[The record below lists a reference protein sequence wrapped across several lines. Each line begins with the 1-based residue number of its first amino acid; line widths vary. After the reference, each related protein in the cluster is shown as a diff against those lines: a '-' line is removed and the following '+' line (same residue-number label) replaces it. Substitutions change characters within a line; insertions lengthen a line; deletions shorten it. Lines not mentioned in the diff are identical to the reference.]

1 MSCADQPF
9 RARRRLGDV
18 GNIFATAAGPP
29 VVAATALPRAGD
41 LRGQADAALA
51 FDAFARAQLGGL
63 SRLAWLLTGD
73 RTTAEDLTAETLL
86 AAWDRWER
94 LLEVENPV
102 AYLRRIMVNQAA
114 VRIRSAVRERRRL
127 RLFHVDA
134 LRAGTDPDGGVVV
147 DVRAALRH
155 LPVRRRAC
163 VVLRHAFDL
172 SEEEVARILGISVGT
187 VKSQTSRGMAQ
198 LQRLLSGGD
207 GDA

>member
-1 MSCADQPF
+1 
-9 RARRRLGDV
+9 V
-18 GNIFATAAGPP
+18 GNLYSATAGPP
-29 VVAATALPRAGD
+29 ALAARTGPLEAGPRAEGD
-41 LRGQADAALA
+41 AGES

-73 RTTAEDLTAETLL
+73 HATAEDLTAETLL
-86 AAWDRWER
+86 AAWNRWER

-102 AYLRRIMVNQAA
+102 AYLRRIMVNLAA
-114 VRIRSAVRERRRL
+114 ARIRSSIRERRRI
-127 RLFHVDA
+127 RLFHIDA
-134 LRAGTDPDGGVVV
+134 LRIGVDPDGGVVV

-172 SEEEVARILGISVGT
+172 SEDEVARILGISVGT

-207 GDA
+207 DDA